1 MNFLIPFIILIT
13 IVVFIH
19 EYGHYYFAKR
29 YGVGV
34 TDFSIGFGKEI
45 FGWNDKYGTRWKV
58 CWIPLG
64 GYVKFFGD
72 RNVFSQSE
80 QEEAIKQYKDEDRQK
95 LFILKPLYQRAII
108 VAAGPLANF
117 VLAIFIFTMINM
129 FVGKDMTPAV
139 INEVQKDSP
148 AFVAGMKKNDKI
160 ISIDNKKVVSILEV
174 STFISTS
181 TSEVIEFII
190 LRNDQEISLLVKP
203 NLVESKDT
211 LGNSVKKRM
220 VGIKLSPLNN
230 EFQKQR
236 LGPAQSLYYSI
247 NEVWFVSVTSL
258 KYLGSMLTG
267 SADSSQLGGPIRIAK
282 ITGQV
287 AKYGIVP
294 FLSIMAYISI
304 SLGLIN
310 LFPIPMLDG
319 GHLMFYFFE
328 KVLGRPLKQKTQEG
342 FFRIGLF
349 LLFSLMFFAFLT
361 TFLLILNALMAY
373 GDERPFEIVPFFLK
387 GNQEGLADAC
397 NSADVIFFIHWY

>member
-1 MNFLIPFIILIT
+1 MNYLIPFIILIT

-19 EYGHYYFAKR
+19 EYGHYYFAKKF
-29 YGVGV
+29 GVGI

-45 FGWNDKYGTRWKV
+45 LGWNDKEGTRWKI

-64 GYVKFFGD
+64 GDVKFVGD

-80 QEEAIKQYKDEDRQK
+80 QEQVIKNYDTKDREK

-117 VLAIFIFTMINM
+117 VLAIVIFFFINV
-129 FVGKDMTPAV
+129 FVGKDLTPAI

-148 AFVAGMKKNDKI
+148 AFVSGLKKNDVI
-160 ISIDNKKVVSILEV
+160 LSIDNQKVESILEV
-174 STFISTS
+174 STFINVSTNDK
-181 TSEVIEFII
+181 IEFVI
-190 LRNDQEISLLVKP
+190 LRNEEKISKFIKP
-203 NLVESKDT
+203 IVVSGEDS
-211 LGNSVKKRM
+211 LGNKVNKKI

-230 EFQKQR
+230 KFNKTT
-236 LGPAQSLYYSI
+236 LGPSKAIYYSLK
-247 NEVWFVSVTSL
+247 EVWFVTTTSL
-258 KYLGSMLTG
+258 KYVGKMLTG
-267 SADSSQLGGPIRIAK
+267 TGDSSQLGGPIKIAK

-287 AKYGIVP
+287 AEHGIMP

-328 KVLGRPLKQKTQEG
+328 KVFGKPLSQKTQEN

-349 LLFSLMFFAFLT
+349 LLLSLMFFV
-361 TFLLILNALMAY
+361 TFNDLKDLN
-373 GDERPFEIVPFFLK
+373 
-387 GNQEGLADAC
+387 
-397 NSADVIFFIHWY
+397 IF